1 MATTESRTYLAQS
14 PDLRTVRRSW
24 PQDLSRACHYRIG
37 DDALVGYVPHHDFGR
52 RSEARGIGRPRQL
65 LYASSGPGGATASRR
80 TEQSDKYCS
89 VGDKGIGPLRPRS
102 RPERRS
108 SSLKS
113 VCRRTGR
120 ADDSDRLER
129 NVTRLE
135 EQHQVRDRR
144 RFACACRERV
154 AGPDG
159 VWWAQKLDAPAVTW
173 VDSGCTEQHNVNPGG
188 CPFARFLRG
197 LGPRPCRTR
206 RLHGERWAA
215 PEPVMGWR
223 GQPARNARVPRH
235 TARRLAHPGW
245 PSSQLGMSGSMVA
258 FSA

>member
-1 MATTESRTYLAQS
+1 MTLAA
-14 PDLRTVRRSW
+14 VRRHAASGGRDNSST
-24 PQDLSRACHYRIG
+24 PQAVQAGLPLRVERSSLTNIARWATRGSARSGPGRGRSGDRLRSRACAG
-37 DDALVGYVPHHDFGR
+37 
-52 RSEARGIGRPRQL
+52 
-65 LYASSGPGGATASRR
+65 GPAVR
-80 TEQSDKYCS
+80 T
-89 VGDKGIGPLRPRS
+89 IPM
-102 RPERRS
+102 
-108 SSLKS
+108 
-113 VCRRTGR
+113 
-120 ADDSDRLER
+120 RLER